1 MSKEI
6 LQSHLGGAIVL
17 QKFIETI
24 PGYLKGDEDNEKTC
38 QVAADEQ
45 LTTYLYLINADQE
58 KYGSVLKGLNSQKAL
73 NNDQF
78 PKIMVDGHNVLSNH
92 RFDNAKETNFNTNKK
107 NNRDRRQQS
116 ENDKNNNDKK
126 DDASPTLSF
135 AQMEGK
141 CYCCGKTR
149 HKSPPVSYTHL
160 TLPTILLV

>member
-17 QKFIETI
+17 QKFIETM
-24 PGYLKGDEDNEKTC
+24 PGYIKGDIDNEKTC

-92 RFDNAKETNFNTNKK
+92 RFDNARENNINKETY
-107 NNRDRRQQS
+107 NRDGHQRND
-116 ENDKNNNDKK
+116 NDKNNNDKK
-126 DDASPTLSF
+126 DDVSKTVRTSPTPAF
-135 AQMEGK
+135 RNIIEI
-141 CYCCGKTR
+141 
-149 HKSPPVSYTHL
+149 
-160 TLPTILLV
+160 PTELLLI